1 MSSGFHVLNIYML
14 ESAATRHYQKQH
26 ESIFS
31 FQSYQSI
38 LGSDVLR
45 NNVLSCIFKV
55 LKKKTLLIHIFW
67 R

>member
-1 MSSGFHVLNIYML
+1 MV

-26 ESIFS
+26 EPIFS

-45 NNVLSCIFKV
+45 NNVLSYIFKV
-55 LKKKTLLIHIFW
+55 LKKRKTLLIHIFW

>member
-1 MSSGFHVLNIYML
+1 ML

-26 ESIFS
+26 EPIFS

>member
-1 MSSGFHVLNIYML
+1 ML